1 MKNWAVLLVLAF
13 SSGAAF
19 AQIGL
24 SEKDDARQL
33 TTRSDGTLSR
43 LDESKLLIAN
53 NRVSEAIGILR
64 ELHAAQPDVPE
75 HNYFLG
81 VCLVRSN
88 GNLEEAIRFLNAATE
103 YYNSNDIDPGMGEPE
118 FVWFYLV
125 VANSQAGHCREAI
138 EAMERF
144 RVVYSGGDVFYVDE
158 GFRWMDL
165 CEEPEQMAAM
175 IKVNQQENG
184 GVANY
189 IKQRLTVADADPFQ
203 VTTRPVEF
211 STASILYGV
220 QVGAQINPSFTA
232 EFKNLKNVEAFVDEN
247 GVYRYVI
254 GNLVFRSQAERL
266 LAAVRNSGYPDAFI
280 VDINNPVI
288 FGKEVTAIGKFSV
301 DEKIQ
306 GEVEFR
312 VQIGAFAEKIP
323 DEFINVYLQVDGL
336 EEMREG
342 RLTTLTVGH
351 YSTYEKALKERD
363 LLRKVGFTDAFI
375 TAFSGSRRV
384 PVRVAKKFLE
394 EKKR

>member
-1 MKNWAVLLVLAF
+1 MRTAKQFGDAN
-13 SSGAAF
+13 
-19 AQIGL
+19 
-24 SEKDDARQL
+24 ARQL
-33 TTRSDGTLSR
+33 TTSTDGTLSK

-125 VANSQAGHCREAI
+125 VANSQAGHCRQAI

-175 IKVNQQENG
+175 IKVNKQENG

-211 STASILYGV
+211 STASVLYGV

-336 EEMREG
+336 EEIRDG

-351 YSTYEKALKERD
+351 FSTYKKALKERD

-384 PVRVAKKFLE
+384 PVRVANKFLE
-394 EKKR
+394 EKRR